1 MALFFIVRKVTTM
14 KELLQSNRPLVMG
27 ILNTTPDSFSDGGNY
42 VRKDIALRRIETMR
56 REGADIIDVGGESTR
71 PGAQAVSESEEL
83 DRVIPMVEAIVASGT
98 AVSVDTSK
106 AVVMQEAIKAGA
118 SMTNDVRA
126 LQEAGALDA
135 IASNEEV
142 LVCLMHMQGQPRTM
156 QQNPHYESVVDD
168 VKSFLQQRVTACQ
181 KAGIST
187 DRICLD
193 PGFGFGKSL
202 QHNCELMKHLDSFKE
217 LNFPLLVGVSRKTM
231 IGTILDAD
239 INSRSNGSVVAAM
252 YALTKGANILRVHD
266 VKATVEAVKLY
277 CAFEQAE

>member
-1 MALFFIVRKVTTM
+1 M
-14 KELLQSNRPLVMG
+14 KELLQSKRPLVMG

-56 REGADIIDVGGESTR
+56 GEGADIIDVGGESTR

-83 DRVIPMVEAIVASGT
+83 DRVIPMVEAIVTSGA

-118 SMTNDVRA
+118 SMINDVRA

-135 IASNEEV
+135 VASNEEV

-266 VKATVEAVKLY
+266 VKPTVEAVKLY
-277 CAFEQAE
+277 CAFEQA

>member
-1 MALFFIVRKVTTM
+1 M

-118 SMTNDVRA
+118 SMINDVRA

-277 CAFEQAE
+277 CAFEQA